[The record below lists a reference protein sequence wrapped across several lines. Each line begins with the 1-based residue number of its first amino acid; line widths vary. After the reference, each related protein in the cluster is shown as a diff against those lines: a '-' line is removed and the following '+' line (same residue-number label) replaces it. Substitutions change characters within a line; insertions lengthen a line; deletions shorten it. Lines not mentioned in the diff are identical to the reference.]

1 MRVILDTSVIVSG
14 LISPHSP
21 PAKVVALWQQ
31 GTIQLLYSAEIFAE
45 LQDVLHRQWLQQR
58 LAHRPNRI
66 PDFLTSVVI
75 LGEII
80 SGELDVSGQVRDPN
94 DEMFL
99 ICAAL
104 GSADYLIS
112 GDKDL
117 LTLGRFGSTQIVSP
131 ADFLLATGW

>member
-21 PAKVVALWQQ
+21 PAQIVSLWQQ

-66 PDFLTSVVI
+66 SDFLTSVVI
-75 LGEII
+75 LGEIV
-80 SGELDVSGQVRDPN
+80 SGEFDVSGQVRDPN

-99 ICAAL
+99 TCAAL

-117 LTLGRFGSTQIVSP
+117 FTLGNFGSTQIVSP
-131 ADFLLATGW
+131 ADFLSVMGI

>member
-21 PAKVVALWQQ
+21 PAQIVSLWQQ

-66 PDFLTSVVI
+66 SGMVQNSGIAPLQLNEDFLRYRHV
-75 LGEII
+75 
-80 SGELDVSGQVRDPN
+80 
-94 DEMFL
+94 EMG
-99 ICAAL
+99 
-104 GSADYLIS
+104 GSI
-112 GDKDL
+112 
-117 LTLGRFGSTQIVSP
+117 
-131 ADFLLATGW
+131 

>member
-14 LISPHSP
+14 LISPYSP

-99 ICAAL
+99 TCAAL

-117 LTLGRFGSTQIVSP
+117 LVLGSFGPTRIVSP
-131 ADFLLATGW
+131 ADFLLAMGW

>member
-21 PAKVVALWQQ
+21 PAKVVELWQQ

-66 PDFLTSVVI
+66 SDFLTSVVI
-75 LGEII
+75 LGEIV
-80 SGELDVSGQVRDPN
+80 SGAFDVSGQVRDPN

-99 ICAAL
+99 TCAVL

-117 LTLGRFGSTQIVSP
+117 LTLGSFGPTQIVSP
-131 ADFLLATGW
+131 ADFLLVMGR